1 MYILTRGT
9 LLALLLTTTTHAR
22 CYDPSPAFPIPKF
35 LSYDQSS
42 EVVHNITTSL
52 RNLVARPEYHR
63 SSFSIEVT
71 TSENTLR
78 RWHHTA
84 EEQNQTRPGTKA
96 VNGDSIFRM
105 ASVTK
110 AFTTLAIIQQH
121 IAGNLSLD
129 DPINQYLDLQGDIPW
144 KDITLRTAASQL
156 SGIPR
161 ECKSYLVRDV
171 AVTDNS

>member
-1 MYILTRGT
+1 
-9 LLALLLTTTTHAR
+9 
-22 CYDPSPAFPIPKF
+22 
-35 LSYDQSS
+35 
-42 EVVHNITTSL
+42 
-52 RNLVARPEYHR
+52 
-63 SSFSIEVT
+63 
-71 TSENTLR
+71 
-78 RWHHTA
+78 
-84 EEQNQTRPGTKA
+84 
-96 VNGDSIFRM
+96 VNGDSVFRM